1 MAIDPKNKKTIDETS
16 AYVQD
21 TLLNVGSQIA
31 GTIKESIETAF
42 DGAQAG
48 AIKTIAND
56 INRTF
61 NSLVKSSSQFSANNY
76 KIENGLLS
84 SKDIA
89 KDIQTLAI
97 KRIQLQGKLD
107 AAQKI
112 TGKNLTAAQKRGLK
126 AASKA
131 LDIEEEALNASKA
144 KVEEIEENM
153 GMTGE
158 IFERLGKTKFFG
170 GLVNASGAT
179 ENMRKAAVGGAKGFE
194 LMKVGAKSMAKAL
207 NVGPLAIL
215 AAIVKVA
222 QFFVSAMFRA
232 DELATKTAKA
242 FGLTKKNAEA
252 LNHSLD
258 VQTGYLLK
266 GLYTTEDMVGAYG
279 EFVGL
284 TGAVQDSTKS
294 LLLDQN
300 TLTHKMGIAGDEAAY
315 LNVMINNQGKSTK
328 DVFNNVNDIANA
340 QAEQNGYLI
349 SGQMIFKEIASLSA
363 GITANY
369 GNNIIALSKANLQTR
384 RLGVNLNQAASIADG
399 LLDFEQSITAEL
411 EAEILLGQQF
421 NFERARAL
429 AATGDIAGA
438 TEEVLRQTKNL
449 NDEQLRSPVVQKA
462 IAAATGL
469 SVEEFMK
476 ARQITKMLTAD
487 QGKLQKK
494 LNELSSDK
502 ERAAYKEQLLEGAK
516 FEDIKKNRTAQEKF
530 NVAISNAK
538 DQFADLIGTGFL
550 PFLTSQMPKL
560 LKFLARFT
568 GAGKEYE
575 KLERMNA
582 LKKLENEDGTKKYTN
597 DQAVKLMAAYE
608 SGKQK
613 RQNITNVTT
622 SRGGYVSSAMY
633 ESNRLTE
640 EEKAARSQINNL
652 KLDDFTIRSNPKDTL
667 VMAGGTQFGKEINGL
682 LRQLI
687 SAVEGGKVINLEGRK
702 VGETLVM
709 SSYKS

>member
-1 MAIDPKNKKTIDETS
+1 MAIDPKNKKIADETS

-21 TLLNVGSQIA
+21 TLISVGAKIA
-31 GTIKESIETAF
+31 ETIKDSIETAF
-42 DGAQAG
+42 DGANAG
-48 AIKTIAND
+48 AIKTIGND
-56 INRTF
+56 LNRTF
-61 NSLVKSSSQFSANNY
+61 NSLVKSSSEFSANSY
-76 KIENGLLS
+76 KVSQGLLS
-84 SKDIA
+84 SKDIS
-89 KDIQTLAI
+89 KQIVGVQI
-97 KRIQLQGKLD
+97 KRIELENKINTAKKMGVDLNQESVD
-107 AAQKI
+107 AAK
-112 TGKNLTAAQKRGLK
+112 
-126 AASKA
+126 
-131 LDIEEEALNASKA
+131 EALKEQDKQLNLAEQ
-144 KVEEIEENM
+144 KVKEIEKNM

-158 IFERLGKTKFFG
+158 IFQRLGKTKFFG

-179 ENMRKAAVGGAKGFE
+179 ENMRKAAAGGAKGFE
-194 LMKVGAKSMAKAL
+194 LMTVGAKSMAKAL

-266 GLYTTEDMVGAYG
+266 GLYTTEDMVGAYE

-328 DVFNNVNDIANA
+328 EVFNNVNDIANA

-384 RLGVNLNQAASIADG
+384 RLGVNLKQAANVADG
-399 LLDFEQSITAEL
+399 LLNFEQSITAEL

-449 NDEQLRSPVVQKA
+449 NDEQLRSPIVQKA

-494 LNELSSDK
+494 LNDLSSDK

-516 FEDIKKNRTAQEKF
+516 FEDIKKTRTAQEKF

-550 PFLTSQMPKL
+550 PFLTKQMPKL
-560 LKFLARFT
+560 LKMLANFT
-568 GAGKEYE
+568 GAGKEYAE
-575 KLERMNA
+575 MQQMQALQKLEDKDG
-582 LKKLENEDGTKKYTN
+582 KKLYNSDKAKELL
-597 DQAVKLMAAYE
+597 AVFE
-608 SGKQK
+608 SGKKKQFAYLK
-613 RQNITNVTT
+613 AASGIENKKER
-622 SRGGYVSSAMY
+622 
-633 ESNRLTE
+633 NRLKSYYALTGE
-640 EEKAARSQINNL
+640 EEAAQSTIRNL
-652 KLDDFTIRSNPKDTL
+652 KVDDFTIKTNPKDTL
-667 VMAGGTQFGKEINGL
+667 VMAGGTQFGKETNGL